1 MNDFESP
8 IQPVARQRTQRASS
22 KKKTRPSKQPPE
34 INSQTINDP
43 APFFEEPTELP
54 DYESHEPSKSQ
65 SEVTREILS
74 DLRVRVVAALL
85 ILGLF
90 SFWGGPPIYRATK
103 VWRANKLMDKC
114 IGVAES
120 GDIPQAVALMRQAI
134 VLAPS
139 DEALF
144 RRVRLFNAGIGEAA
158 PLNSIQTLL
167 FEGKANDDELLV
179 LAEQSI
185 KAGKNSV
192 ARACLEKLASNQSAR
207 KIIIEMQLL
216 NIDGKQKE
224 AIELA
229 RKNIPKAVARDA
241 DKFLLATAEMVLK
254 SDVVASQQ
262 ILTPLA
268 KSKTASGLA
277 ALRLLAA
284 QKMTLGKKI
293 PSNGQEIAA
302 TLTKHPLHS
311 QDDVLLASDLSIAEN
326 PDAKKA
332 IIAALREVR
341 MKASPADAL
350 AFARWLNRRF
360 AYNDAI
366 EFIGKERALNDPTW
380 LLVYLDAHAGLGRWG
395 DIFSMLDADTIVGL
409 SDSIRLLFL
418 ARAAKKSGDAPHADE
433 LWREM
438 QKNLVYEN
446 PEVVSFIASYAMQIG
461 ENDQAIK
468 AFWTLA
474 RRKETA
480 LEGFIGLI
488 RFWPKNSPCTEL
500 LPVYEEFLEVFPNI
514 PEIRSDYVY
523 LQLLADRN
531 ISAASETALGIYK
544 SNPTSLSSLSIAALG
559 LHKEGK
565 IAEANAIYQ
574 GKEIA
579 WESAP
584 LPWRAVRAAIFQANG
599 QKNEASQIAATIN
612 KSKLRPE
619 EIKLLPTR

>member
-1 MNDFESP
+1 MNDFENP
-8 IQPVARQRTQRASS
+8 PQPVAKPRAPRASS
-22 KKKTRPSKQPPE
+22 KKKPPLSEQAPE
-34 INSQTINDP
+34 IYFQTISDQ
-43 APFFEEPTELP
+43 APVLEELTELP
-54 DYESHEPSKSQ
+54 DYESHEPPKSR
-65 SEVTREILS
+65 SEVTSEILS
-74 DLRVRVVAALL
+74 DLRVRLVAALL
-85 ILGLF
+85 ILGLCVF
-90 SFWGGPPIYRATK
+90 LAGPPIYRATK

-114 IGVAES
+114 NAVAES
-120 GDIPQAVALMRQAI
+120 GNIPQAVALMRQAI
-134 VLAPS
+134 LLAPS

-144 RRVRLFNAGIGEAA
+144 RRVRLFNASIGEPAS
-158 PLNSIQTLL
+158 LNSIQSLL
-167 FEGKANDDELLV
+167 FEGQADDEELLI

-192 ARACLEKLASNQSAR
+192 ARACLDKLATNQSAR
-207 KIIIEMQLL
+207 KIIIEMQML
-216 NIDGKQKE
+216 NMDGKQKE

-229 RKNIPKAVARDA
+229 RKNIPKAVANDA
-241 DKFLLATAEMVLK
+241 DKILLATAEMVIK
-254 SDVVASQQ
+254 SDVAASQQ
-262 ILTPLA
+262 ILIPLS
-268 KSKTASGLA
+268 KSNTASGLA

-293 PSNGQEIAA
+293 PSNGQEIAVM
-302 TLTKHPLHS
+302 LNKHPLHN
-311 QDDVLLASDLSIAEN
+311 QEDVLLSADLRIAEN
-326 PDAKKA
+326 PDAKKS
-332 IIAALREVR
+332 IIAALREAR

-366 EFIGKERALNDPTW
+366 EFIGKDRALNDPTW
-380 LLVYLDAHAGLGRWG
+380 LLVYLDAYAGLGRWG
-395 DIFSMLDADTIVGL
+395 DIFSLLDADTIVGL

-418 ARAAKKSGDAPHADE
+418 ARAAEKSGDAQHADE

-438 QKNLVYEN
+438 QRNLLYEN

-500 LPVYEEFLEVFPNI
+500 LPVYEEFLEAFPNI

-523 LQLLADRN
+523 LQLLADQN
-531 ISAASETALGIYK
+531 ISAASESALGIYK
-544 SNPTSLSSLSIAALG
+544 SNPNTLPAVSIAALG
-559 LHKEGK
+559 LLKEGK
-565 IAEANAIYQ
+565 IAEADAIYQ
-574 GKEIA
+574 SKEIS

-584 LPWRAVRAAIFQANG
+584 LPWRAVRAAILQANG
-599 QKNEASQIAATIN
+599 HKNEAAQIVATIN

-619 EIKLLPTR
+619 EIKLLPTP